1 MSGLDALLRWSPL
14 QLASATSTSDRL
26 AVLAFHGVD
35 DPEQFST
42 LMDYVVRKRRPIS
55 IDELDRALTGGT
67 KLPDKPVLITFD
79 DGHRSVYRDGLPI
92 LADRGL
98 PAIAFVV
105 AGLISTHE
113 DFWWSRTVTFLDG
126 GGTSDELAGLD
137 AAGVVRRLKQ
147 VPNEERLRTI
157 ARLEETSTLP
167 AASVP
172 QLEVHELREL
182 ESAGVAIGNHTWS
195 HPCLNR
201 CDPGTV
207 RAEVE
212 DADRRL
218 REAMGHEIR
227 WFAYPNGDWD
237 AGAEST
243 LRDLGYRGAFLFDHR
258 LSTVSEAMRLSRL
271 RVNSDTGLD
280 RFALILSG
288 LHPTLH
294 RARGRT

>member
-147 VPNEERLRTI
+147 VPNEERLRVI
-157 ARLEETSTLP
+157 AELEATSSLP

-172 QLEVHELREL
+172 QLRVHELREM

-201 CDPGTV
+201 CDSETV
-207 RAEVE
+207 RAEIE
-212 DADRRL
+212 NADTQL
-218 REAMGHEIR
+218 REALGHEVR

-237 AGAEST
+237 AEAEAT
-243 LRDLGYRGAFLFDHR
+243 LGRLGYRGAFLFDHR
-258 LSTVSEAMRLSRL
+258 LTGVSEPMRLSRL

-288 LHPTLH
+288 LHPALH
-294 RARGRT
+294 RARGRS